1 MSQSERIA
9 KMEHD
14 DDQICRGQQDYD
26 ACRQRLMAYRHQTAL
41 EDRAAAQRAEAA
53 GEAMQRAGAA
63 LQAINPPPTNVTV
76 TCLGCR

>member
-1 MSQSERIA
+1 
-9 KMEHD
+9 MEAAD
-14 DDQICRGQQDYD
+14 DAACKEHVDYN
-26 ACRQRLMAYRHQTAL
+26 ACRQRLMAYRHQAAL

-53 GEAMQRAGAA
+53 GEAMQRAGAV